1 MGTSKE
7 FADYVCDQ
15 LIAAGNIS
23 CKKMF
28 GEYGVYLDEK
38 IVGLICDNQFFL
50 KKTEAGQVMIE
61 EHLGTVEEGLPYP
74 GAKPQFLIDSL
85 DDREWLAELLR
96 ASYQELPMPKPKKKK
111 K

>member
-1 MGTSKE
+1 MATSKE

-15 LIAAGNIS
+15 LMAAGNIS

-28 GEYGVYLDEK
+28 GEYGLYLDEK

-50 KKTEAGQVMIE
+50 KKTEVGRAMIE
-61 EHLGTVEEGLPYP
+61 DHLTTVAEGLPYP
-74 GAKPQFLIDSL
+74 GAKPQFLIESL

>member
-15 LIAAGNIS
+15 LMAAGNIS

-38 IVGLICDNQFFL
+38 IIGLICDNQFFL

>member
-61 EHLGTVEEGLPYP
+61 DHLGTVEEGLPYP

>member
-1 MGTSKE
+1 MGSSKE

-15 LIAAGNIS
+15 LTAAGNIS

-50 KKTEAGQVMIE
+50 KKKSYKYVTL
-61 EHLGTVEEGLPYP
+61 HY
-74 GAKPQFLIDSL
+74 
-85 DDREWLAELLR
+85 LALFI
-96 ASYQELPMPKPKKKK
+96 AFII
-111 K
+111 

>member
-50 KKTEAGQVMIE
+50 KKTEAGRVMIE
-61 EHLGTVEEGLPYP
+61 ERLTTVEEGLPYP

-96 ASYQELPMPKPKKKK
+96 ASYPELPMPKPKKKK

>member
-1 MGTSKE
+1 MGSSKE

-15 LIAAGNIS
+15 LTAAGNIS

-50 KKTEAGQVMIE
+50 KKTEVGRAMIE
-61 EHLGTVEEGLPYP
+61 EHLTTVEEGLPYP
-74 GAKPQFLIDSL
+74 GAKPQFLIESL

>member
-1 MGTSKE
+1 MATSKE
-7 FADYVCDQ
+7 FAEYVCDQ
-15 LIAAGNIS
+15 LMAAGNVS
-23 CKKMF
+23 CRKMF

-50 KKTEAGQVMIE
+50 KKTEVGRSMIE
-61 EHLGTVEEGLPYP
+61 EHLTTVEEGLPYP
-74 GAKPQFLIDSL
+74 GAKPQFLIESL
-85 DDREWLAELLR
+85 DNQEWLGELLR

>member
-15 LIAAGNIS
+15 LMVAGNIS

-50 KKTEAGQVMIE
+50 KKTEAGTAHHRRFENLIKAMVISKVLIE
-61 EHLGTVEEGLPYP
+61 DQLNQNRSKLKDAGNLH
-74 GAKPQFLIDSL
+74 K
-85 DDREWLAELLR
+85 
-96 ASYQELPMPKPKKKK
+96 
-111 K
+111 

>member
-15 LIAAGNIS
+15 LMAAGNIS

-38 IVGLICDNQFFL
+38 IVGLICDNQLFL

-61 EHLGTVEEGLPYP
+61 DHLGTVEEGLPYP

>member
-1 MGTSKE
+1 MATSKE
-7 FADYVCDQ
+7 FAEYVCDQ
-15 LIAAGNIS
+15 LMVAGNVS
-23 CKKMF
+23 YRKMF

-50 KKTEAGQVMIE
+50 KKTEVGRSMIE
-61 EHLGTVEEGLPYP
+61 EHLTTVEEGLPYP
-74 GAKPQFLIDSL
+74 GAKPQFLIESL
-85 DDREWLAELLR
+85 DDREWLGELLR

>member
-15 LIAAGNIS
+15 LMAAGNIS

-38 IVGLICDNQFFL
+38 IIGLICDNQFFL
-50 KKTEAGQVMIE
+50 KKTEAGQVIIE

-85 DDREWLAELLR
+85 DDREWLGELLR

>member
-15 LIAAGNIS
+15 LIAAGNIT

-61 EHLGTVEEGLPYP
+61 DHLGTVEEGLPYP

>member
-15 LIAAGNIS
+15 LMAAGNIS

>member
-50 KKTEAGQVMIE
+50 KKTEAGQVMIA

-85 DDREWLAELLR
+85 DDREWLGELLR

>member
-1 MGTSKE
+1 MATSKE

-15 LIAAGNIS
+15 LMAAGNIS

>member
-15 LIAAGNIS
+15 LIAAGNIC

-61 EHLGTVEEGLPYP
+61 DHLGTVEEGLPYP

>member
-15 LIAAGNIS
+15 LMAAGNIS

-38 IVGLICDNQFFL
+38 IVGLICDNQLFL

-61 EHLGTVEEGLPYP
+61 DHLGAVEEGLPYP